1 MPPGSAMYQR
11 QGQALDG
18 TPIETLYHRHAH
30 DIMRYIHRYI
40 FSKDEVDDLVLEVFL
55 AAIESQ
61 ALLQLSGDAQ
71 FAWLRRVARNK
82 VIDYQR
88 RITRHPAVAL
98 EEALDSS
105 FDVDHRTPEW
115 AAVNQ
120 EELELLRANVSALPE
135 LQQQVLRLR
144 FGDGLRTKEIASKLH
159 KSDGAIRSLLL
170 RSLTLL
176 RNLYTSHEE
185 KRIHGPAR

>member
-1 MPPGSAMYQR
+1 MYQR
-11 QGQALDG
+11 QGQVLNG

-30 DIMRYIHRYI
+30 DVMRYIHRYI
-40 FSKDEVDDLVLEVFL
+40 FSKDEIDDLVVEVFL

-61 ALLQLSGDAQ
+61 TLLKLSEEAQL
-71 FAWLRRVARNK
+71 AWLQRVARNK

-98 EEALDSS
+98 EEALDSP
-105 FDVDHRTPEW
+105 FDVDLHTPER
-115 AAVNQ
+115 AAVYR
-120 EELELLRANVSALPE
+120 EDLELLRANVSSLPA

-144 FGDGLRTKEIASKLH
+144 FGDGLRTKEIALKLD

-170 RSLTLL
+170 RSLNLL

-185 KRIHGPAR
+185 KRVNGQPR